1 MRRTPM
7 KRWKKNPYRT
17 WRDVWGDFTDWLLF
31 DGIGYILF
39 AIQLL
44 AMGAEVYIIIWLLN
58 RL

>member
-1 MRRTPM
+1 M

-44 AMGAEVYIIIWLLN
+44 ALGAEVYIIIWLLN